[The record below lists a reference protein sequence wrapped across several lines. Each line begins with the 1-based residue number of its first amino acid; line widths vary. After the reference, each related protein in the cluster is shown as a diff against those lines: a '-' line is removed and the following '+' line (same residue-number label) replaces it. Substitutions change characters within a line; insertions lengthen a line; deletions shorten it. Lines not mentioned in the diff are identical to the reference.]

1 MSLISFDEKMNRY
14 YVICIFGLLL
24 LISSCFKEDDKIE
37 PHDSGDVK
45 TVEIALTPTYEY
57 QVYYDLDAGQQ
68 VSENIKT
75 EWDLGFEANH
85 NAYHIILNSA
95 KFMLVANTGLTDFDA
110 LLDTAGM
117 VFKYDQPDGNLD
129 STAIGDWIYVN
140 YDDSTVLYTHHVYI
154 INRGYDEVG
163 NFQGFKKVIFQS
175 LEEGIYT
182 LRFADLD
189 GSDEHVASV
198 NINEGPIVSFMS
210 FSFDSGGSQLQ
221 LEPGRKE
228 WTLQFTQYTSIVY
241 TNTGEP
247 YSYLV
252 TGALSNRH
260 YVGVAEDT
268 LMNFDEITLEIA
280 RELSFDNSLD
290 VIGYDWKVAVG
301 DPTSGSI
308 IYVTK
313 TDINYIIRDYNG
325 FHYKL
330 RFVSFYNSGGDKGYP
345 TFEYQR
351 L

>member
-1 MSLISFDEKMNRY
+1 
-14 YVICIFGLLL
+14 
-24 LISSCFKEDDKIE
+24 
-37 PHDSGDVK
+37 
-45 TVEIALTPTYEY
+45 
-57 QVYYDLDAGQQ
+57 
-68 VSENIKT
+68 
-75 EWDLGFEANH
+75 
-85 NAYHIILNSA
+85 
-95 KFMLVANTGLTDFDA
+95 
-110 LLDTAGM
+110 
-117 VFKYDQPDGNLD
+117 
-129 STAIGDWIYVN
+129 
-140 YDDSTVLYTHHVYI
+140 
-154 INRGYDEVG
+154 
-163 NFQGFKKVIFQS
+163 
-175 LEEGIYT
+175 
-182 LRFADLD
+182 
-189 GSDEHVASV
+189 
-198 NINEGPIVSFMS
+198 MS

-290 VIGYDWKVAVG
+290 AIGYDWKVAVG
-301 DPTSGSI
+301 DPTSGGI
-308 IYVTK
+308 TYVTK

-330 RFVSFYNSGGDKGYP
+330 RFVSFYNNSGDKGYP